1 MRPARQVFVS
11 QPSQLIEP
19 SGSFPRAR
27 DSLGALRPEFEN
39 GRTNWGDCVV
49 RGDVPPEVNRVPV
62 VNGLSDRA
70 VYPVPPGDRYQSR
83 GSEGNPVVVERAAT
97 FAPEY
102 RDDGTVMTVRYRPM
116 VPAAAETGGAPR
128 PGAHNP
134 GSVPVGIGPEPPY
147 HPRMSAGGG
156 FEAPCNLR
164 QNCPPSAVH
173 AGQQRVDVPAGN
185 VLIPQTVVQG
195 DPVVGQW
202 V

>member
-1 MRPARQVFVS
+1 MS
-11 QPSQLIEP
+11 QPLQLIEP

-49 RGDVPPEVNRVPV
+49 RGDVLPEVNRVPV

-83 GSEGNPVVVERAAT
+83 GSEGNPVVIERAAT

-102 RDDGTVMTVRYRPM
+102 RDDGTVMTSNLGEAIPVTTGARTSTT
-116 VPAAAETGGAPR
+116 AETAETGGAPR

-147 HPRMSAGGG
+147 HPRI
-156 FEAPCNLR
+156 L
-164 QNCPPSAVH
+164 
-173 AGQQRVDVPAGN
+173 
-185 VLIPQTVVQG
+185 L
-195 DPVVGQW
+195 
-202 V
+202 